1 MVEAPGAAVAA
12 PVAAEEVRSGL
23 LAVADGV
30 CRIIRLLLDG
40 DLVHLEEDFGRFVVT
55 IIMARAIV
63 QHMSGMYRRRSLF

>member
-30 CRIIRLLLDG
+30 CRIIRFLLDG
-40 DLVHLEEDFGRFVVT
+40 DLVHLEEDFGRFIVT
-55 IIMARAIV
+55 IIMVRAIA